1 LFAGAYMKVPLLD
14 LKAQYASIRNEVLDA
29 VGEVLESQVCIGGPR
44 VSELE
49 EKVAAVSGCKYA
61 VGVSSGTDAILAA
74 LMCLGVGP
82 GDEIVTTPFTFFATA
97 GCIARTG
104 AKPVFVDIDP
114 KTYNINP
121 ALIEAAITAR
131 TKAIMP
137 VHLFGQVCDMDPILE
152 IAARRNLFIVE
163 DAAQAI
169 GATYKGRV
177 AGSMGAMGCFSFYPS
192 KNLGAVGEGGMVVT
206 NDQKLHK
213 LLMVMRN
220 HGSEVKYF
228 HQYVGGNFRLDPIQA
243 AVLLVKLPRLN
254 EWSAARRRNAAI
266 YDELFAGSGIV
277 TPCISQDCVSIFNQ
291 YVVRSEYRDDL
302 MEYLKGQGIGTEIYY
317 PVPMHLQ
324 ECFRSLGYKAG
335 DFPES
340 EKASRQAVALP
351 IYPELTREML
361 EHVASAVLAHES
373 ISRVATPAS

>member
-1 LFAGAYMKVPLLD
+1 MKVPLLD
-14 LKAQYASIRNEVLDA
+14 LKAQYASIKNEVLA
-29 VGEVLESQVCIGGPR
+29 VVGEVLESQVCIGGPR

-82 GDEIVTTPFTFFATA
+82 GDEVVTTPFTFFATA

-121 ALIEAAITAR
+121 ALIEAAITRR

-152 IAARRNLFIVE
+152 VAARRKLFVVE

-169 GATYKGRV
+169 SATYKGRV
-177 AGSMGAMGCFSFYPS
+177 AGSMGALGCFSFYPS
-192 KNLGAVGEGGMVVT
+192 KNLGAVGDGGMVVT

-243 AVLLVKLPRLN
+243 AVLSVKLPHLN
-254 EWSAARRRNAAI
+254 EWSTARRRNAAI
-266 YDELFAGSGIV
+266 YDELFAVCGIV
-277 TPCISQDCVSIFNQ
+277 TPWISPDCVSIFNQ
-291 YVVRSEYRDDL
+291 YVIRSEYRDDL

-324 ECFRSLGYKAG
+324 ECFRSLGYKEG
-335 DFPES
+335 DFPEA

-373 ISRVATPAS
+373 ISRVASPAS

>member
-1 LFAGAYMKVPLLD
+1 MKVPLLD

-169 GATYKGRV
+169 SATYKGRV
-177 AGSMGAMGCFSFYPS
+177 AGSMGALGCFSFYPS
-192 KNLGAVGEGGMVVT
+192 KNLGAVGDGGMVVT